1 MNLDEY
7 IKVKYKNKN
16 DWFVELV
23 SEPTQQMR
31 VQDIHDKKEYLN
43 GTHAILNSPAYKY
56 NGKTYNPR
64 KIVVS
69 YAKTLLNFQKSFLLS
84 KPVTYTGKEEVVKA
98 INSIN
103 RKGKVDR
110 INIKILHNLLT
121 YGEAYEYIYIEDNKI
136 KSKIIDTEE
145 GYPLYDHNNEL
156 IGFVQHYINDAISY
170 YIVYHHDTVT
180 EYNNEGG
187 TLHLTGQ
194 YANLSGL
201 PVIYKTDNEL
211 SHTNG
216 KSDLDDW
223 IFVLDEIENLLSKF
237 VDTVYKNMNPIP
249 VAVGQELKGNG
260 IATNIVGMGLQLDD
274 GSDFKFANIQLD
286 VSAFNAIYDK
296 LIQTLYDISSTPNV
310 AMNKAEIANVSETSI
325 RILYSLANVKAKIN
339 ENYLR
344 DGFEERLNKYRILL
358 SYLNVNF
365 TDDDFET
372 LDMLF
377 DYDMPS
383 NDQEVINNLQT
394 LNEMKSISLQSIL
407 EKSPYV
413 ADSVQELERLHNQ
426 SVEQDLSTVDNH
438 IDTVGNNE

>member
-7 IKVKYKNKN
+7 IKVKYDNQS

-121 YGEAYEYIYIEDNKI
+121 YGEAYEYIYIADNKI
-136 KSKIIDTEE
+136 KSKIIDAEE
-145 GYPLYDHNNEL
+145 GYPIYNHSNEL

-201 PVIYKTDNEL
+201 PIIYKTDNEL

-358 SYLNVNF
+358 SYLDVNF
-365 TDDDFET
+365 TDDEFET